1 MMNGGS
7 DVKSGIDVTTTRA
20 FAVTGGPFL
29 LLFATH
35 VVPLCYHLKT
45 PAVATDWDLVR
56 ATRHYTRRRFG
67 TGDKKR
73 PTFAA
78 LSRML
83 SLNLYKTAH
92 SESTV
97 DKRDNS
103 IGPRSDRQGKF
114 IDAEIYGGAQIAPA
128 ANYAV

>member
-1 MMNGGS
+1 MNGGS

-67 TGDKKR
+67 TGKE
-73 PTFAA
+73 A
-78 LSRML
+78 S
-83 SLNLYKTAH
+83 N
-92 SESTV
+92 
-97 DKRDNS
+97 
-103 IGPRSDRQGKF
+103 
-114 IDAEIYGGAQIAPA
+114 IYNFEPNAFLKS
-128 ANYAV
+128 V